1 MHSIAFRNALSTLM
15 LMHGFLISASQNT
28 VDSLKNVISS
38 PVSYREKINAYLAF
52 GENYALRN
60 FDETLTIENEGILL
74 AKRNNDP
81 VSLANLKRYIGSSYY
96 FKGNYTEAATYYYAS
111 ISLLENTN
119 EKKSLALAYNEL
131 AKLYRKTRTLPR
143 ASLNYDKA
151 LALFIQLKD
160 SGGISMIQNESG
172 VVFEYMNNYPE
183 AIKRYTA
190 SYNIDKALKNGMGV
204 SYALSNLAGVYT
216 IQNKLTVAEAFL
228 KEALEMRRHYND
240 RLALALIYSDV
251 AANYY
256 SQKKYAQATIYTD
269 SSNNIAQIMKYPEL
283 QTANYKLLSDI
294 FRETGDY
301 KNAFIF
307 LEKRTSLYDSLLDKD
322 KLKQIEELNGKYET
336 LKKEKIIQQ
345 QRFEIN
351 KRNYWI
357 TAGVIFLVLLSLA
370 GFSSYKRNQL
380 KQRAKLQEAILF
392 QQEISTKAVM
402 EAEENERE
410 RIAKDLHDGIGQ
422 MMSVAKMNLSALE
435 NDLMFSTEKQHFSY
449 GKIMALVD
457 DSCKEIRAVSH
468 NMMPNALLKSN
479 LAEALRTFVNQVDH
493 PDLRIDLYTEG
504 LEEKLNNNTETVLY
518 RVIQECMNN
527 VIKHAVATT
536 LDISVIKDI
545 DGISATVED
554 NGKGFDQAGIQYAD
568 GIGVKNIKSRILYL
582 KGSVEFIS
590 APGKGTLVSLH
601 IPKEI

>member
-1 MHSIAFRNALSTLM
+1 MHSSAYRIALLTLM
-15 LMHGFLISASQNT
+15 LLHGFLISTSQHP
-28 VDSLKNVISS
+28 VDSLKNVINSRA
-38 PVSYREKINAYLAF
+38 SYREKINAHLEF
-52 GENYALRN
+52 GEKYALRN

-74 AKRNNDP
+74 AEKNNDP
-81 VSLANLKRYIGSSYY
+81 VSIANLKRYIGSSYY
-96 FKGNYTEAATYYYAS
+96 FKGNYPEAATYFYAS
-111 ISLLENTN
+111 VSLLENTN
-119 EKKSLALAYNEL
+119 EKRSLALTYNEL
-131 AKLYRKTRTLPR
+131 AKLYRKTKILSR
-143 ASLNYDKA
+143 ASLNYGKA
-151 LALFIQLKD
+151 LALFIQLRD
-160 SGGISMIQNESG
+160 SAGISMIQNESG
-172 VVFEYMNNYPE
+172 VVYEYMNNFPE

-204 SYALSNLAGVYT
+204 SYALSNLAGIYT
-216 IQNKLTVAEAFL
+216 SQNKLIVAEGFL
-228 KEALEMRRHYND
+228 KEALEIRRHYND
-240 RLALALIYSDV
+240 SLALALIYSDV

-256 SQKKYAQATIYTD
+256 SQKKFAQATIYTD
-269 SSNNIAQIMKYPEL
+269 SSNQIAHIMKYPEL
-283 QTANYKLLSDI
+283 QTSNYKVLSDI

-301 KNAFIF
+301 KNAFLF

-357 TAGVIFLVLLSLA
+357 TAGAIFLVLISLA

-380 KQRAKLQEAILF
+380 KERAKLQEAILH
-392 QQEISTKAVM
+392 QQDISTKAIL

-422 MMSVAKMNLSALE
+422 MMGVAKMNLSALE
-435 NDLMFSTEKQHFSY
+435 NDLLFSNEKQHSSFE
-449 GKIMALVD
+449 KIIALVD
-457 DSCKEIRAVSH
+457 DSCKELRAVSH
-468 NMMPNALLKSN
+468 NMMPNALLKNN
-479 LAEALRTFVNQVDH
+479 LAEALRTFANQVDH

-504 LEEKLNNNTETVLY
+504 LQEKLNNSTETVLY
-518 RVIQECMNN
+518 RVLQECVNN
-527 VIKHAVATT
+527 VIKHAGATT
-536 LDISVIKDI
+536 LDISVIKDN

-554 NGKGFDQAGIQYAD
+554 NGKGFDQAGIQYAE
-568 GIGVKNIKSRILYL
+568 GIGVKNIQSRILYL
-582 KGSVEFIS
+582 KGTVEFIS